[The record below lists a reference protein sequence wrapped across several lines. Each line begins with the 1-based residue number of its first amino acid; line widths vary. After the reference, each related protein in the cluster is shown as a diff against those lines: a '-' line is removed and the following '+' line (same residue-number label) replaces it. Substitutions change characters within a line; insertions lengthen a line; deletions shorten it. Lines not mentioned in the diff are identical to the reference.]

1 MPRQKFKADMV
12 RTEIVRCVW
21 MAASLV
27 QDDATGMR
35 ATSSFIKK
43 FKRLVNFL
51 NFRKNINR
59 SLPA

>member
-1 MPRQKFKADMV
+1 MV